1 MSCLSY
7 YRLDET
13 TFKNCVRQYCH
24 IRLSPCILTFCS
36 HFYTLFGTGKMLSKL
51 ARIILIAKEVGGV
64 DRVDFN
70 MALNR

>member
-1 MSCLSY
+1 MYTHILHSFLFSSILS
-7 YRLDET
+7 
-13 TFKNCVRQYCH
+13 
-24 IRLSPCILTFCS
+24 
-36 HFYTLFGTGKMLSKL
+36 GTGKMLSKL

>member
-1 MSCLSY
+1 MLLALCAL
-7 YRLDET
+7 T
-13 TFKNCVRQYCH
+13 V
-24 IRLSPCILTFCS
+24 CILS
-36 HFYTLFGTGKMLSKL
+36 LLPVPGKMLSKL